1 MIITIDGAAG
11 TGKTTV
17 GILTANRLNFSFLD
31 TGKIYRAFTLK
42 LIKDSIQLNEEE
54 IIKNLN
60 KTEIHYSYDN
70 QKEFVFL
77 DKIDVSNEI
86 LSKEVEKSVSLISK
100 IPEVRNKMTALQRSI
115 VNNKNFVVAGR
126 DIGTVVLPEAEVK
139 IFLIAS
145 LEERA
150 KRRLAER
157 KDQTYLDIIESMK
170 NRDNID
176 STRKIAPLKVPEN
189 SFVSASTFS
198 IERVIWPFPARSC
211 LTFSL
216 ASASSSPPKATRP
229 CA

>member
-54 IIKNLN
+54 IIKNLD

-176 STRKIAPLKVPEN
+176 STRKIAPLKAPEN
-189 SFVSASTFS
+189 SLIIDTEGLNIIEVSNKIIKETDNEYS
-198 IERVIWPFPARSC
+198 I
-211 LTFSL
+211 
-216 ASASSSPPKATRP
+216 
-229 CA
+229 

>member
-42 LIKDSIQLNEEE
+42 LIKNSIQLNEEE

-70 QKEFVFL
+70 QKEFIFL

-100 IPEVRNKMTALQRSI
+100 IPEVRNKMTELQRSI
-115 VNNKNFVVAGR
+115 VNDKNFVVAGR
-126 DIGTVVLPEAEVK
+126 DIGTVVLPDAEVK

-176 STRKIAPLKVPEN
+176 STRKIAPIKVPEN
-189 SFVSASTFS
+189 SLIIDTEGLNIIEVSNKIIKETDNEYS
-198 IERVIWPFPARSC
+198 I
-211 LTFSL
+211 
-216 ASASSSPPKATRP
+216 
-229 CA
+229 

>member
-54 IIKNLN
+54 IIKNLD
-60 KTEIHYSYDN
+60 KTEIHYLYDN

-77 DKIDVSNEI
+77 DKIDVTNEI

-189 SFVSASTFS
+189 SLIIDTEGLNIIEVSNKIIKETDNEYS
-198 IERVIWPFPARSC
+198 I
-211 LTFSL
+211 
-216 ASASSSPPKATRP
+216 
-229 CA
+229 

>member
-42 LIKDSIQLNEEE
+42 LIKDSVQLKEEE
-54 IIKNLN
+54 IIKNLD
-60 KTEIHYSYDN
+60 KTEIHYSYNN

-77 DKIDVSNEI
+77 DKIDVTTEI
-86 LSKEVEKSVSLISK
+86 LSKEVEKSVSLVSK

-115 VNNKNFVVAGR
+115 VNNKNFVVVGR
-126 DIGTVVLPEAEVK
+126 DIGTVVLPGAEVK

-145 LEERA
+145 IEERA
-150 KRRLAER
+150 KRRFAER
-157 KDQTYLDIIESMK
+157 KDQSYLDILESMK
-170 NRDNID
+170 NRDIID

-189 SFVSASTFS
+189 SLIIDTEGIDIIEVSNKIIKETDNEHS
-198 IERVIWPFPARSC
+198 I
-211 LTFSL
+211 
-216 ASASSSPPKATRP
+216 
-229 CA
+229 

>member
-145 LEERA
+145 LE
-150 KRRLAER
+150 
-157 KDQTYLDIIESMK
+157 
-170 NRDNID
+170 
-176 STRKIAPLKVPEN
+176 
-189 SFVSASTFS
+189 
-198 IERVIWPFPARSC
+198 
-211 LTFSL
+211 
-216 ASASSSPPKATRP
+216 
-229 CA
+229 

>member
-11 TGKTTV
+11 TGKTSV

-60 KTEIHYSYDN
+60 KTEIRYSYDN

-157 KDQTYLDIIESMK
+157 KDQTYLDILESMK

-176 STRKIAPLKVPEN
+176 STRKIAPLKAPEN
-189 SFVSASTFS
+189 SLIIDTEGLNIIEVSNKIIKETDNEYS
-198 IERVIWPFPARSC
+198 I
-211 LTFSL
+211 
-216 ASASSSPPKATRP
+216 
-229 CA
+229 

>member
-42 LIKDSIQLNEEE
+42 LIKDSILLNEEE

-176 STRKIAPLKVPEN
+176 STRKIAPLKAPKN
-189 SFVSASTFS
+189 SLIIDTEGLNIIEVSNKIIKETDNEYS
-198 IERVIWPFPARSC
+198 I
-211 LTFSL
+211 
-216 ASASSSPPKATRP
+216 
-229 CA
+229 

>member
-54 IIKNLN
+54 IIKNLD

-70 QKEFVFL
+70 QKEFIFL

-176 STRKIAPLKVPEN
+176 STRKIAPLKAPEN
-189 SFVSASTFS
+189 SLIIDTEGLNIIEVSNKIIKETDNEYS
-198 IERVIWPFPARSC
+198 I
-211 LTFSL
+211 
-216 ASASSSPPKATRP
+216 
-229 CA
+229 

>member
-54 IIKNLN
+54 KIKNLN

-70 QKEFVFL
+70 QKEFIFL

-189 SFVSASTFS
+189 SLIIDTEGLNIIEVSNKIIKETDNEYS
-198 IERVIWPFPARSC
+198 I
-211 LTFSL
+211 
-216 ASASSSPPKATRP
+216 
-229 CA
+229 

>member
-150 KRRLAER
+150 IRRRAER
-157 KDQTYLDIIESMK
+157 KDQTYLDILESMK

-176 STRKIAPLKVPEN
+176 STRKIAPLKAPEN
-189 SFVSASTFS
+189 SLIIDTEGLNIIEVSNKIIKETDNEYS
-198 IERVIWPFPARSC
+198 I
-211 LTFSL
+211 
-216 ASASSSPPKATRP
+216 
-229 CA
+229 

>member
-17 GILTANRLNFSFLD
+17 GILTANRLNFNFLD

-100 IPEVRNKMTALQRSI
+100 IPEVRNKMTELQRSI

-145 LEERA
+145 IEERA

-176 STRKIAPLKVPEN
+176 STRKIAPLKAPEN
-189 SFVSASTFS
+189 SLIIDTEGLNIIEVSNKIIKETDNEYS
-198 IERVIWPFPARSC
+198 I
-211 LTFSL
+211 
-216 ASASSSPPKATRP
+216 
-229 CA
+229 

>member
-11 TGKTTV
+11 TGKTSV

-42 LIKDSIQLNEEE
+42 LIKDSIQLNDEE
-54 IIKNLN
+54 IIKNLD

-77 DKIDVSNEI
+77 DKIDVTNEI

-126 DIGTVVLPEAEVK
+126 DIGTVVLPDAEVK

-189 SFVSASTFS
+189 SLIIDTEGLNIIEVSNKIIKETDNEYS
-198 IERVIWPFPARSC
+198 I
-211 LTFSL
+211 
-216 ASASSSPPKATRP
+216 
-229 CA
+229 

>member
-42 LIKDSIQLNEEE
+42 LIKNSIQLNEEE
-54 IIKNLN
+54 IIKNLD
-60 KTEIHYSYDN
+60 KTEINYLYDN

-77 DKIDVSNEI
+77 DKIDVTNEI
-86 LSKEVEKSVSLISK
+86 VSKEGEKSVSLISK
-100 IPEVRNKMTALQRSI
+100 IPEVRNKMTELQRSI

-145 LEERA
+145 IEERA

-189 SFVSASTFS
+189 SLIIDTEGLNIIEVSNKIIKETDNEYS
-198 IERVIWPFPARSC
+198 I
-211 LTFSL
+211 
-216 ASASSSPPKATRP
+216 
-229 CA
+229 

>member
-17 GILTANRLNFSFLD
+17 GILTANRLNFNFLD

-60 KTEIHYSYDN
+60 KTEIRYSYDN

-176 STRKIAPLKVPEN
+176 STRKIAPLKAPEN
-189 SFVSASTFS
+189 SLIIDTEGLNIIEVSNKIIKETDNEYS
-198 IERVIWPFPARSC
+198 I
-211 LTFSL
+211 
-216 ASASSSPPKATRP
+216 
-229 CA
+229 

>member
-42 LIKDSIQLNEEE
+42 LIKNSIQLNEEE
-54 IIKNLN
+54 IIKNLD
-60 KTEIHYSYDN
+60 KTEIHYLYDN

-77 DKIDVSNEI
+77 DKIDVTNEI

-145 LEERA
+145 IEERA

-189 SFVSASTFS
+189 SLIIDTEGLNIIEVSNKIIKETDNEYS
-198 IERVIWPFPARSC
+198 I
-211 LTFSL
+211 
-216 ASASSSPPKATRP
+216 
-229 CA
+229 

>member
-42 LIKDSIQLNEEE
+42 LIKNSVQLKEGE
-54 IIKNLN
+54 IIKNLD

-77 DKIDVSNEI
+77 DKIDVTTEI
-86 LSKEVEKSVSLISK
+86 LSKEVEKSVSLVSK

-115 VNNKNFVVAGR
+115 VNNKNFVVVGR
-126 DIGTVVLPEAEVK
+126 DTGTVVLPSAEVK

-145 LEERA
+145 IEERA
-150 KRRLAER
+150 KRRFAER
-157 KDQTYLDIIESMK
+157 KDQSYLDILESMK
-170 NRDNID
+170 NRDIID
-176 STRKIAPLKVPEN
+176 STRKIAPLKAPEN
-189 SFVSASTFS
+189 SLIIDTEGIDIIEVSNKIIKETDNEHF
-198 IERVIWPFPARSC
+198 I
-211 LTFSL
+211 
-216 ASASSSPPKATRP
+216 
-229 CA
+229 

>member
-70 QKEFVFL
+70 QKEFIFL

-176 STRKIAPLKVPEN
+176 STRKIAPLKAPEN
-189 SFVSASTFS
+189 SLIIDTEGLNIIEVSNKIIKETDNEYS
-198 IERVIWPFPARSC
+198 I
-211 LTFSL
+211 
-216 ASASSSPPKATRP
+216 
-229 CA
+229 

>member
-42 LIKDSIQLNEEE
+42 LIKNSVQLKEEE
-54 IIKNLN
+54 IIKNLD

-70 QKEFVFL
+70 QKEFIFL
-77 DKIDVSNEI
+77 DKVDVTTEI
-86 LSKEVEKSVSLISK
+86 LSKEVEKSVSLVSK

-126 DIGTVVLPEAEVK
+126 DIGTVVLPDAEVK

-145 LEERA
+145 IEERA
-150 KRRLAER
+150 KRRFTER
-157 KDQTYLDIIESMK
+157 KDQSYLDILESMK
-170 NRDNID
+170 NRDIID

-189 SFVSASTFS
+189 SLIIDTEGIDIIEVSNKIIKETDNEHS
-198 IERVIWPFPARSC
+198 I
-211 LTFSL
+211 
-216 ASASSSPPKATRP
+216 
-229 CA
+229 

>member
-42 LIKDSIQLNEEE
+42 LIKDSVQLKEGE
-54 IIKNLN
+54 IIKNLD

-77 DKIDVSNEI
+77 DKIDVTTEI
-86 LSKEVEKSVSLISK
+86 LSKEVEKSVSLVSK

-115 VNNKNFVVAGR
+115 VNNKNFVVVGR
-126 DIGTVVLPEAEVK
+126 DTGTVVLPSAEVK

-145 LEERA
+145 IEERA
-150 KRRLAER
+150 KRRFAER
-157 KDQTYLDIIESMK
+157 KDQSYLDILESMK
-170 NRDNID
+170 NRDIID
-176 STRKIAPLKVPEN
+176 STRKIAPLKAPEN
-189 SFVSASTFS
+189 SLIIDTEGIDIIEVSNKIIKETDNEHF
-198 IERVIWPFPARSC
+198 I
-211 LTFSL
+211 
-216 ASASSSPPKATRP
+216 
-229 CA
+229 

>member
-60 KTEIHYSYDN
+60 KTEIRYSYDN

-157 KDQTYLDIIESMK
+157 KDQTYLDIIESIK

-176 STRKIAPLKVPEN
+176 STRKIAPLKAPEN
-189 SFVSASTFS
+189 SLIIDTEGLNIIEVSNKIIKETDNEYS
-198 IERVIWPFPARSC
+198 I
-211 LTFSL
+211 
-216 ASASSSPPKATRP
+216 
-229 CA
+229 

>member
-54 IIKNLN
+54 IIKNLD
-60 KTEIHYSYDN
+60 KTEINYLYDN

-77 DKIDVSNEI
+77 DKIDVTNEI

-100 IPEVRNKMTALQRSI
+100 IPEVRNKMTELQRSI

-145 LEERA
+145 IEERA

-189 SFVSASTFS
+189 SLIIDTEGLNIIEVSNKIIKETDNEYS
-198 IERVIWPFPARSC
+198 I
-211 LTFSL
+211 
-216 ASASSSPPKATRP
+216 
-229 CA
+229 

>member
-17 GILTANRLNFSFLD
+17 GILTANRLNFNFLD

-176 STRKIAPLKVPEN
+176 STRKIAPLKAPEN
-189 SFVSASTFS
+189 SLIIDTEGLNIIEVSNKIIKETDNEYS
-198 IERVIWPFPARSC
+198 I
-211 LTFSL
+211 
-216 ASASSSPPKATRP
+216 
-229 CA
+229 

>member
-54 IIKNLN
+54 IIKNLD

-77 DKIDVSNEI
+77 DKIDVTKEI

-176 STRKIAPLKVPEN
+176 STRKIAPLKAPEN
-189 SFVSASTFS
+189 SLIIDTEGLNIIEVSNKIIKETDNEYS
-198 IERVIWPFPARSC
+198 I
-211 LTFSL
+211 
-216 ASASSSPPKATRP
+216 
-229 CA
+229 

>member
-54 IIKNLN
+54 IIKNLD
-60 KTEIHYSYDN
+60 KTEIHYLYDN

-77 DKIDVSNEI
+77 DKIDVTNEI

-115 VNNKNFVVAGR
+115 VNNNDFVVAGR

-145 LEERA
+145 IEERA

-176 STRKIAPLKVPEN
+176 STRKIAPLKAPEN
-189 SFVSASTFS
+189 SLIIDTEGLNIIEVSNKIIKETDNEYS
-198 IERVIWPFPARSC
+198 I
-211 LTFSL
+211 
-216 ASASSSPPKATRP
+216 
-229 CA
+229 